1 MGMRWIKSKF
11 IFAGLLFGAAVAF
24 SVTLVICVWE
34 WIENPGGIFRG
45 DDGTNWGVVFD
56 TAISWLIPTFFYA
69 VLVAWLVQLFHKG
82 ASFAYRKYFKSNGTQ
97 EDA

>member
-1 MGMRWIKSKF
+1 MKAKF
-11 IFAGLLFGAAVAF
+11 FLTGLLFGAAVAL

-45 DDGTNWGVVFD
+45 VDGTNWGFVFE

-69 VLVAWLVQLFHKG
+69 AAFAWLVQLFVKG
-82 ASFAYRKYFKSNGTQ
+82 AGHVYRKYVKSDGAQ

>member
-1 MGMRWIKSKF
+1 MKARF
-11 IFAGLLFGAAVAF
+11 FLTGLLFGTAVAL

-45 DDGTNWGVVFD
+45 ADGTNWGFVFD
-56 TAISWLIPTFFYA
+56 TAISWLLPTFFYA
-69 VLVAWLVQLFHKG
+69 VVFAWLVQLFVKG
-82 ASFAYRKYFKSNGTQ
+82 AGHVYRKYFKSDGAQ